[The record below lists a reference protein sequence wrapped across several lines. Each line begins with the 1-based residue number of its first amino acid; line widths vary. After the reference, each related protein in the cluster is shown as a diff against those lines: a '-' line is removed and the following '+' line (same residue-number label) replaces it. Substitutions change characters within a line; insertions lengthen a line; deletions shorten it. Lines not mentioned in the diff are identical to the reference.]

1 MKHIFNLI
9 KWIFIALFALSLLIP
24 ITILAF
30 PVAIFKSFWKR
41 KVGNGLDN
49 MATYFKVI
57 ANCSMNSK
65 FAKDIGINTNP
76 FVLSDICETKEAM
89 ENRIRFHKLNDL
101 IYKINY
107 IVYFEC
113 EFIDGI
119 LQEISANSI
128 EIEKSS

>member
-57 ANCSMNSK
+57 AISTDQLGNVSGFSALDFIFIKPEGYKFGDEDETISYVLKVNHQMNTLRPAGRVLYK
-65 FAKDIGINTNP
+65 TINGIDP
-76 FVLSDICETKEAM
+76 GHFD
-89 ENRIRFHKLNDL
+89 KLTD
-101 IYKINY
+101 
-107 IVYFEC
+107 
-113 EFIDGI
+113 
-119 LQEISANSI
+119 
-128 EIEKSS
+128 